1 MSEQKGPLMAV
12 RLILWAAALSLTYV
26 GAGLAITLT
35 FDMFEWWT
43 ALLLAVIVAIPFGS
57 AAAHSLPER
66 TYP

>member
-1 MSEQKGPLMAV
+1 MAL
-12 RLILWAAALSLTYV
+12 RITAWFSALALTYV

-35 FDMFEWWT
+35 FDVFEWWT

-66 TYP
+66 NPS